1 MKTKSRRFMA
11 VDVLLILM
19 MILPIAACIVLRI
32 LTKPLS
38 EGISISGAQ
47 IFFTI
52 PMPIQDLPITEAQ
65 INSVAVLISIFAL
78 CMYMTHG
85 LKVKA
90 DTKRQHA
97 VEWIV
102 EKVQSLVKES
112 MGDYFM
118 GFAPFIAAILALSAF
133 SSLMSL
139 LGLYPPT
146 SDLNI
151 VAGWAILVFALITY
165 YKFKCGPIRYLK
177 SFAEPVAFLAP
188 MNVISEVA
196 TPISMS
202 FRHYGNVLSGT
213 VISALIAAGLQG
225 VSSLVLGWLPGFL
238 GDIPFFQIGIPA
250 ILSVYFDVFSGFLQA
265 YIFAMLTMMYVSGGF
280 PAEEYFKRKEMREQ
294 KNNKKHTKNNTMEV
308 N

>member
-1 MKTKSRRFMA
+1 MKSKSRRFAA
-11 VDVLLILM
+11 VDLLLILM
-19 MILPIAACIVLRI
+19 MILPIVACIVLKV
-32 LTKPLS
+32 LTKPS
-38 EGISISGAQ
+38 SDGISISGAQ
-47 IFFTI
+47 IYFTI
-52 PMPIQDLPITEAQ
+52 PMPIQNLPITESQ
-65 INSVAVLISIFAL
+65 INSWMIMISILAL
-78 CMYMTHG
+78 CLYMTHG
-85 LKVKA
+85 LKVKP

-97 VEWIV
+97 VEWVV
-102 EKVQSLVKES
+102 EKVQGLISEN
-112 MGDYFM
+112 MGEYFK
-118 GFAPFIAAILALSAF
+118 GFAPFVAAIIALSAF

-139 LGLYPPT
+139 FGLYPPT

-151 VAGWAILVFALITY
+151 VAGWAILVFVLITY
-165 YKFKCGPIRYLK
+165 YKLKCGPVRYLK

-225 VSSLVLGWLPGFL
+225 LSSILLGWLPGIL
-238 GDIPFFQIGIPA
+238 GEIPFLQVGIPA
-250 ILSVYFDVFSGFLQA
+250 VLSVYFDVFSGCLQA

-280 PAEEYFKRKEMREQ
+280 PADEYFKRQEKRKQ
-294 KNNKKHTKNNTMEV
+294 KNNKKFIKNNTMEV

>member
-1 MKTKSRRFMA
+1 MKSKSLRFMA
-11 VDVLLILM
+11 VDLFWIIL
-19 MILPIAACIVLRI
+19 MILPMAACIVLKI

-47 IFFTI
+47 IYFTI

-102 EKVQSLVKES
+102 EKAQSLVKES

-165 YKFKCGPIRYLK
+165 YKFKCGPIMYLK

-250 ILSVYFDVFSGFLQA
+250 ILSIYFDVFSGCLQA
-265 YIFAMLTMMYVSGGF
+265 YIFAMLTMMYISGGF
-280 PAEEYFKRKEMREQ
+280 PAEEYFKRKEMREL